1 MSLRREQPNRYK
13 RVNKESYIL
22 FLDHL
27 YIFLGKSKSLNWI
40 SCDASDRAD
49 NKERGK
55 KIL

>member
-27 YIFLGKSKSLNWI
+27 YIFLENTKV
-40 SCDASDRAD
+40 
-49 NKERGK
+49 
-55 KIL
+55 

>member
-27 YIFLGKSKSLNWI
+27 YILKKSKV
-40 SCDASDRAD
+40 
-49 NKERGK
+49 
-55 KIL
+55 